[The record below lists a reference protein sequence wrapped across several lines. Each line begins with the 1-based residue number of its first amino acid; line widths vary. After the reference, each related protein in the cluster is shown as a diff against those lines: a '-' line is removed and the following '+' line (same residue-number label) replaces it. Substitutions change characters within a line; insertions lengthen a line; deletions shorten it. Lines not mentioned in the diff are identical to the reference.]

1 MKLINKAIRE
11 LTEERVKKIKFS
23 KGIDPKGVGSLT
35 PKPKKSSGDTS
46 KVGAASDTT
55 KKGSWSAD
63 QDITTGEHYDEL
75 DKARKRM
82 KKFDHSISGD
92 YDDDAKDVVK
102 IHEISDPFS
111 MSPEAE
117 QASLNYLDYDR
128 GEVDPNALANLF
140 QAGVDRS
147 APSSEVDRMQS
158 EFREAR
164 RTNDRTRMRSLID
177 QLKAHSNMASGGGVT
192 EGVSRILQLAGIKDV
207 REMLVVTP
215 KTDLDEDGE
224 KKRKVKQEHGLIEE
238 MYDDIVPKPAWDE
251 DDGGSGRES
260 VSADRYKKDS
270 HKRFV
275 EAVNEADLTPYH
287 YRGRFYYE
295 GPAVDVSHREM
306 PKLYAALHD
315 AGFSGDDLQQD
326 NMGLDMVVYPR

>member
-23 KGIDPKGVGSLT
+23 KGIDPKVT
-35 PKPKKSSGDTS
+35 PVKPKKSAGDTS
-46 KVGAASDTT
+46 KVGATSDTT

-102 IHEISDPFS
+102 IHEVADV
-111 MSPEAE
+111 EH
-117 QASLNYLDYDR
+117 DYFNIDKKLGDRHR

-177 QLKAHSNMASGGGVT
+177 QLKAHTNMASGGGVT
-192 EGVSRILQLAGIKDV
+192 EGVSRILQLAGVKDV

-215 KTDLDEDGE
+215 KTGIDEDGE

-238 MYDDIVPKPAWDE
+238 MYDDDE
-251 DDGGSGRES
+251 GRHASGREP
-260 VSADRYKKDS
+260 VSANRYQKED

-275 EAVNEADLTPYH
+275 EAVTEADLTPYH

-306 PKLYAALHD
+306 PKLYAALHE